1 MTNFIPQP
9 LAAEKN
15 PQKIFILVSIDCQ
28 SPKYL
33 PENKFYALQGHL
45 KNLCSPKKMWAEF
58 AHTCLETEF
67 KSLSGIG

>member
-33 PENKFYALQGHL
+33 PENKFYALRGHL
-45 KNLCSPKKMWAEF
+45 EELYCAKKMWAKF
-58 AHTCLETEF
+58 AHTCLE
-67 KSLSGIG
+67 S